1 MEVIFV
7 LIGFSSFVAL
17 MFLAAYIWS
26 VKTGQYDD
34 NYTPSVRILFDSE
47 VKKNKKEQPEVEH
60 KKI

>member
-34 NYTPSVRILFDSE
+34 NYTPSIRILFDSE

>member
-1 MEVIFV
+1 MSVIFV

-17 MFLAAYIWS
+17 IFLAAYIWS

-47 VKKNKKEQPEVEH
+47 VKNKKS
-60 KKI
+60 KSSL